1 LFGPDRLLK
10 GLLASSIYI
19 VPAILL
25 FDSHIH
31 LTDDEY
37 SNYIPQ
43 ILNNL
48 RALNIRACSV
58 TVDIETSLRS
68 LELFNNS
75 TRDVI
80 TQFIGIHPEFVETV
94 DLMKFIEIFRNNI
107 DLIDGIGEI
116 GLDPTYLHYKG
127 GTYDKQKEVF
137 NILLSI
143 AEKNKKP
150 VSIHSRKSLPDILE
164 TLKTYNLGGVLLHWF
179 AGSKKQLNQSMDM
192 GLYVGYGPVLVYS
205 DEMKMLLRNS
215 RKDRILV
222 ETDGPVKYSKCFK
235 GLITL
240 SSSFLI
246 SVIKCAGDVLEMTY
260 EETVNTIEKN
270 SESFLK
276 GSP

>member
-1 LFGPDRLLK
+1 M
-10 GLLASSIYI
+10 
-19 VPAILL
+19 L

-80 TQFIGIHPEFVETV
+80 TQFIGIHPEFVDTE
-94 DLMKFIEIFRNNI
+94 DIMKFIEIFGNNN

-116 GLDPTYLHYKG
+116 GLDPSYLQYKG

-235 GLITL
+235 GLTSL